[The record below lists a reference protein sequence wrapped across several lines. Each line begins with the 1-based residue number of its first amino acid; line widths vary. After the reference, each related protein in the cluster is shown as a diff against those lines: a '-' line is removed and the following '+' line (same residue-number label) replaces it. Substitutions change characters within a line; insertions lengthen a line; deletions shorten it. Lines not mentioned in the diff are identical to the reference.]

1 MQSTNMIEEQVP
13 FWPTEDTKEACNN
26 FELDLELPTLPRNT
40 LESTRLLHKVN
51 VEWKGVKK

>member
-13 FWPTEDTKEACNN
+13 FWPTEDTKEARNN
-26 FELDLELPTLPRNT
+26 LELDLELPTLPRNT
-40 LESTRLLHKVN
+40 LESTLLDHKVN